1 MAKKQNDTLGDRM
14 KRYENITRLQ
24 LPPRTYT
31 LLRIDGRAFHTW
43 TRGLRKPYD
52 EVLMNI
58 MDKTAIALCEEVAGA
73 QFAYVQSDEISI
85 LAVDFLE
92 IGTQSWFDGLVQKW
106 CSVSA
111 AIATATFNS
120 EVMSESCDYERIL
133 EEDGPKAAADYLES
147 IKGYVGQK
155 APVATFDARVWTIP
169 DHVEVENYFIWRQQ
183 DAVRNS
189 IMMLARSHASHKQLH
204 GKNQPAQHDIIV
216 AAGDNW
222 AKHSARF
229 KHGGVVRKKAAVVL
243 NELATWHP
251 SNPRSEVR
259 LSNWFMDTET
269 PVFTKERDYLRSM
282 IPIHWEDDLVTRLT
296 EHQKGTSA

>member
-1 MAKKQNDTLGDRM
+1 MAKKQHDTLGDRM
-14 KRYENITRLQ
+14 KRYENVTRLQ

-31 LLRIDGRAFHTW
+31 LLRVDGRAFHTW

-52 EVLMNI
+52 NVLMNI
-58 MDKTAIALCEEVAGA
+58 MDKTAIALCEEIAGA
-73 QFAYVQSDEISI
+73 QFAYVQSDEISV

-92 IGTQSWFDGLVQKW
+92 IGTQAWFDGLVQKW
-106 CSVSA
+106 CSVAA

-120 EVMSESCDYERIL
+120 EVMNENCDYDRIL
-133 EEDGPKAAADYLES
+133 EEDGPGAGAAYLES

-155 APVATFDARVWTIP
+155 GATATFDARVWTIP

-189 IMMLARSHASHKQLH
+189 IIMLARGYASHKQLH
-204 GKNQPAQHDIIV
+204 GKNQTAQHDIIV

-222 AKHSARF
+222 AKHPARF
-229 KHGGVVRKKAAVVL
+229 KHGGVIRKKAEEVRA
-243 NELATWHP
+243 ELTLHP

-259 LSNWFMDTET
+259 LSNWFMDAET
-269 PVFTKERDYLRSM
+269 PVFTKQRDYLRGM
-282 IPIHWEDDLVTRLT
+282 VPIHWEEDLVTRLT
-296 EHQKGTSA
+296 DNRKGTTA